1 MIEDEIRLLF
11 HLLRVSCGVN
21 ACVCTLGGVPGI
33 NYIVP

>member
-21 ACVCTLGGVPGI
+21 AYVCTQGGG
-33 NYIVP
+33 